1 MTSPSLAVIGSTLLT
16 CMFFTILAAIN
27 KVTERDNTLDIDMDP
42 SGKFEPYIKSYRI
55 YDPL

>member
-1 MTSPSLAVIGSTLLT
+1 
-16 CMFFTILAAIN
+16 MFFTILAAIN